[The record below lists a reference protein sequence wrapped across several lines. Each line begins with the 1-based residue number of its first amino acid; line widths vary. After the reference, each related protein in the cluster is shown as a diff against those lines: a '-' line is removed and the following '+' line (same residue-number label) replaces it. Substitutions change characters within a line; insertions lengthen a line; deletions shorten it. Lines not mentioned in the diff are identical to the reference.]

1 MNNYHNKA
9 RIGIISL
16 DQYKKRTIAIA
27 KGEYKPKKNEPKIWF
42 TSIKSLANVLSEENQ
57 LLLKLIIEN
66 KPQSVS
72 ELEELTGHKR
82 KANNILRT
90 LRKMEHY
97 GLVKLVKSANK
108 THKGRAPLIPKTLY
122 DEFDVEF
129 SLQQLC

>member
-1 MNNYHNKA
+1 MNSSHNKA
-9 RIGIISL
+9 KIGIISL
-16 DQYKKRTIAIA
+16 EQYKQRTIAIA
-27 KGEYKPKKNEPKIWF
+27 KGEYKPKKDEPKIWF

-57 LLLKLIIEN
+57 HLLKLIIEN
-66 KPQSVS
+66 EPQSVS

-97 GLVKLVKSANK
+97 GLVKLLEGSNK
-108 THKGRAPLIPKTLY
+108 MHRGRAPLIPKALY

-129 SLQQLC
+129 SLQQVC